1 MRTLRTL
8 VTTTT
13 IAGLAAGALAGGL
26 LAGPASA
33 APPALDKARADCTA
47 AIVARFGE
55 LDRLTAEISKA
66 KNLTSSHHAS
76 ANDIIT
82 SSRTGLTTLKA
93 KVAAD
98 ADAATLKADCES
110 VRTDFRIYALRSPQ
124 IHEVIAADA
133 ETAATTELL
142 TTATKLGSVLA
153 GLPSSVDT
161 TAAKA
166 ALDDMNAKLA
176 DAGTVLT
183 GVADRIIAL
192 TPADY
197 NANPAV
203 LDTDHT
209 ALKTGRGDL
218 RTAGADAKTVVRFL
232 KGLKK

>member
-13 IAGLAAGALAGGL
+13 IAGLAAGALVGGL
-26 LAGPASA
+26 LAGPAGA
-33 APPALDKARADCTA
+33 APPALDKAKADCTA

-55 LDRLTAEISKA
+55 LDRLTVEVSKA
-66 KNLTSSHHAS
+66 KNLTPPHRSS
-76 ANDIIT
+76 ANDIVT
-82 SSRTGLTTLKA
+82 SSRAGLTTLKA
-93 KVAAD
+93 KIDAD

-110 VRTDFRIYALRSPQ
+110 IRTDFRVYALRAPQ

-142 TTATKLGSVLA
+142 TTATKLAAVVA
-153 GLPSSVDT
+153 GLPSTVDT

-183 GVADRIIAL
+183 GVADRIIVL
-192 TPADY
+192 TPADH

-203 LDTDHT
+203 LDPDH
-209 ALKTGRGDL
+209 ASLKTGRGDL
-218 RTAGADAKTVVRFL
+218 RAAGADAKTVVRFL